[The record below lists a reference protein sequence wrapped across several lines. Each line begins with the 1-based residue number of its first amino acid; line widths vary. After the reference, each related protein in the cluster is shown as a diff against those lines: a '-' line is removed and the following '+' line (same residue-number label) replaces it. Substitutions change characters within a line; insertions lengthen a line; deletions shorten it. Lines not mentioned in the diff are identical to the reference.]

1 MARLLPIPSTKYGT
15 GWGQAGSSPALGSS
29 WDRVKIPNSACGQAL
44 STQSWAQLSVRKQ
57 DSSSLLLLRW
67 ACPLQGRAGDSSGCQ
82 LSPGLTLERAQGQH
96 PHRVVPAGMAGN
108 GGERSG
114 GKAWDGHKEGK
125 GWNERKIGS
134 RSFQLL
140 HLNPATLQNG
150 GSCIH
155 SDGNIYLCH
164 FPPAKVLWIIFQTH
178 AIFHCCSVT
187 DLNKPFPAVCQTQR
201 KRANEC
207 LEDESPSGSHLTAPH
222 CYRLVTTSHTVE
234 RKRKWWIY

>member
-1 MARLLPIPSTKYGT
+1 M
-15 GWGQAGSSPALGSS
+15 
-29 WDRVKIPNSACGQAL
+29 
-44 STQSWAQLSVRKQ
+44 
-57 DSSSLLLLRW
+57 DSSSLLLLSSGDEP
-67 ACPLQGRAGDSSGCQ
+67 AHFRAGQRTALGASC
-82 LSPGLTLERAQGQH
+82 PRAH
-96 PHRVVPAGMAGN
+96 PQKGAGAALAWGVPADRAGN

-114 GKAWDGHKEGK
+114 VKARDGHEKGK
-125 GWNERKIGS
+125 GWNERETGS
-134 RSFQLL
+134 PGSQLL
-140 HLNPATLQNG
+140 HLNPATLWNG

-155 SDGNIYLCH
+155 LDGNIYLCH

-234 RKRKWWIY
+234 RKRKWWIH